1 MVFLLFI
8 LKPKFVIGTGVG
20 WSATTPLWYTLQ
32 ASNKFVHAGIEKE
45 IEYLLNIS
53 DTKRNLLKKRI
64 AGRKEAEKELERK
77 KNKNQKTYSRSRT

>member
-1 MVFLLFI
+1 M
-8 LKPKFVIGTGVG
+8 GTGVG

-53 DTKRNLLKKRI
+53 DTKRNLLKK
-64 AGRKEAEKELERK
+64 LYYK
-77 KNKNQKTYSRSRT
+77 KQKYRFKKSKT